1 MFGFPAV
8 YLHQK
13 LFVGD
18 CRAYPFALRSLQW
31 RRVRILR
38 IFVANTPS
46 MYREAVA
53 ISLRLH
59 RPDAEVLLGPPGAL
73 GGSVGR
79 FRPHLVVLDRGDGAL
94 LEGLPVALPR
104 LEIRLD
110 TRMDGWISANGRV
123 TEIEDVGTQDLLA
136 LVDEVEKTVFEGA
149 AR

>member
-1 MFGFPAV
+1 M
-8 YLHQK
+8 
-13 LFVGD
+13 
-18 CRAYPFALRSLQW
+18 
-31 RRVRILR
+31 R

-46 MYREAVA
+46 MYREALAV
-53 ISLRLH
+53 SLRLH

-73 GGSVGR
+73 DGCVEQFG
-79 FRPHLVVLDRGDGAL
+79 PHLVVLDLGDGAL

-123 TEIEDVGTQDLLA
+123 TEKIEDIDTQDLLA
-136 LVDEVEKTVFEGA
+136 PVDEVEKTVLEGA